1 MRYRNLIHIE
11 NRIHILIVLVCIFT
25 LISVSIAQE
34 QEDDQITSESQESDA
49 QEGDEKPEESNAPES
64 QDVETQLE
72 QLKKDLYCPCG
83 CDRMTF
89 EICHCITAERFKK
102 EFRQALMDG
111 QSVEEITAVYLETYG
126 PQFSAVMKPEGI
138 NILAFTMPVVIL
150 LAIGGIILLVRRQSR
165 EYKPFPQQDNRQL
178 SDELQQKI
186 ESELEQF
193 KDRN

>member
-1 MRYRNLIHIE
+1 MRYRNVIYFE
-11 NRIHILIVLVCIFT
+11 NRIRILIILACIFT

-34 QEDDQITSESQESDA
+34 RADDQITSEIQERDANLEESDV
-49 QEGDEKPEESNAPES
+49 PES

-89 EICHCITAERFKK
+89 EICHCMTAERFKK
-102 EFRQALMDG
+102 EFRKALTEG
-111 QSVEEITAVYLETYG
+111 QSVEEITVVYLETYG
-126 PQFSAVMKPEGI
+126 PQFSAVMKAEGI

-150 LAIGGIILLVRRQSR
+150 LAIGGIILIVRRQSR
-165 EYKPFPQQDNRQL
+165 EYKSFPQQDARQL

>member
-11 NRIHILIVLVCIFT
+11 NRIRILIVLVCIFT
-25 LISVSIAQE
+25 LISASIAQD
-34 QEDDQITSESQESDA
+34 QQGDQITPESQERDA
-49 QEGDEKPEESNAPES
+49 NSEESNAPES

-72 QLKKDLYCPCG
+72 QLKKILYCPCG

-89 EICHCITAERFKK
+89 EICHCQTAEQFKK
-102 EFRQALMDG
+102 EFRQALTDG
-111 QSVEEITAVYLETYG
+111 QSVENITVAYLETYG

-138 NILAFTMPVVIL
+138 NILAFSMPVVIL
-150 LAIGGIILLVRRQSR
+150 LVIGGVIYIVRRQSR
-165 EYKPFPQQDNRQL
+165 ENKPFPQQDNRQL

>member
-11 NRIHILIVLVCIFT
+11 NRIRTLIGLVCIFT
-25 LISVSIAQE
+25 LVSAALAQE
-34 QEDDQITSESQESDA
+34 QEDDPITSKNQESHA
-49 QEGDEKPEESNAPES
+49 NLKESNSPES

-72 QLKKDLYCPCG
+72 QLKKILYCPCG

-89 EICHCITAERFKK
+89 EICHCMTAEKFKK
-102 EFRQALMDG
+102 EFRKALTDG
-111 QSVEEITAVYLETYG
+111 QTVEEISTAYLETYG
-126 PQFSAVMKPEGI
+126 PQFSAVMKVEGI

-150 LAIGGIILLVRRQSR
+150 LAIGGVIFIVRRQSR
-165 EYKPFPQQDNRQL
+165 EDKPFPPQDNKQL

-186 ESELEQF
+186 ESELKQF

>member
-1 MRYRNLIHIE
+1 MRYQNLIHIE
-11 NRIHILIVLVCIFT
+11 NRIRILIVFVCIFT
-25 LISVSIAQE
+25 LLSASIAQE

-49 QEGDEKPEESNAPES
+49 KSEEANAPES

-89 EICHCITAERFKK
+89 EICHCMTAEQFKK
-102 EFRQALMDG
+102 EFRQALSDG
-111 QSVEEITAVYLETYG
+111 QSVEEIIAVYLETYG

-150 LAIGGIILLVRRQSR
+150 LAIGCVIYIVRQKSR
-165 EYKPFPQQDNRQL
+165 ENKPFPEQDNRHL

>member
-11 NRIHILIVLVCIFT
+11 NRIRILIVLVCIFT
-25 LISVSIAQE
+25 LLSVSIAQE

-49 QEGDEKPEESNAPES
+49 KSEESNAPES

-89 EICHCITAERFKK
+89 EICHCMTAEQFKK
-102 EFRQALMDG
+102 EFRQALTDG

-126 PQFSAVMKPEGI
+126 PQFSAVMKFEGI

-150 LAIGGIILLVRRQSR
+150 LTIGGIILIVRRQSR
-165 EYKPFPQQDNRQL
+165 EYKPFPEQDNRHL

-193 KDRN
+193 KDRT

>member
-1 MRYRNLIHIE
+1 MGTVMRYRNLIQIE
-11 NRIHILIVLVCIFT
+11 NRIRILIVLVCIFT
-25 LISVSIAQE
+25 LLSVSIAQE
-34 QEDDQITSESQESDA
+34 QEDEQITSESQESDA
-49 QEGDEKPEESNAPES
+49 KSEESNAPES

-102 EFRQALMDG
+102 EFRQALTDG

-150 LAIGGIILLVRRQSR
+150 LAIGCVIYIVRQKSR
-165 EYKPFPQQDNRQL
+165 ENKPFPQQDNRQL

>member
-11 NRIHILIVLVCIFT
+11 SRIRILIVLVCIFT

-34 QEDDQITSESQESDA
+34 QEEDQITSESQEGDA
-49 QEGDEKPEESNAPES
+49 KSEESNVPES

-89 EICHCITAERFKK
+89 EICHCMTAEQFKK

-111 QSVEEITAVYLETYG
+111 QSVEEITAVYLKTYG
-126 PQFSAVMKPEGI
+126 PQFSAVMKFEDL
-138 NILAFTMPVVIL
+138 NILAFTMPVVII

-165 EYKPFPQQDNRQL
+165 EYKPFPQQDDRQL

>member
-1 MRYRNLIHIE
+1 MIYQNLIHIE
-11 NRIHILIVLVCIFT
+11 NRIRILIVLVCIFT
-25 LISVSIAQE
+25 LLSASIAQE
-34 QEDDQITSESQESDA
+34 QEDEQITTESQEGGAKS
-49 QEGDEKPEESNAPES
+49 EESNAPES

-89 EICHCITAERFKK
+89 EICHCMTAEQFKK
-102 EFRQALMDG
+102 EFRQALTDG
-111 QSVEEITAVYLETYG
+111 QSVEEIIAVYLETYG

-150 LAIGGIILLVRRQSR
+150 LTIGGIILLVRRQSR
-165 EYKPFPQQDNRQL
+165 EYKPLPQQDDRQL

>member
-11 NRIHILIVLVCIFT
+11 NRIRILIVLVCIFT
-25 LISVSIAQE
+25 LISASIAQE
-34 QEDDQITSESQESDA
+34 QQDDQITSESQERDA
-49 QEGDEKPEESNAPES
+49 KSEASNAPES

-72 QLKKDLYCPCG
+72 QLKKILYCPCG

-89 EICHCITAERFKK
+89 EICHCQTAEQFKVK
-102 EFRQALMDG
+102 FRQALTDG
-111 QSVEEITAVYLETYG
+111 QSVEEITAAYLETYG
-126 PQFSAVMKPEGI
+126 PQFSAVMKAEGI
-138 NILAFTMPVVIL
+138 NILAFSMPVVIL
-150 LAIGGIILLVRRQSR
+150 FVIGGVIYIVRRQSR
-165 EYKPFPQQDNRQL
+165 ENKPFPQQDNRQL

>member
-1 MRYRNLIHIE
+1 MRYRNVIYFE
-11 NRIHILIVLVCIFT
+11 NRIRILIILACIFT

-34 QEDDQITSESQESDA
+34 RADDQITSEIQERDAKLEESDV
-49 QEGDEKPEESNAPES
+49 PES

-89 EICHCITAERFKK
+89 EICHCMTAERFKK
-102 EFRQALMDG
+102 EFRKALTEG
-111 QSVEEITAVYLETYG
+111 QSVEEITVVYLETYG
-126 PQFSAVMKPEGI
+126 PQFSAVMKAEGI

-150 LAIGGIILLVRRQSR
+150 LAIGGIILIVRRQSR
-165 EYKPFPQQDNRQL
+165 EYKSFPQQDTRQL

>member
-1 MRYRNLIHIE
+1 MK
-11 NRIHILIVLVCIFT
+11 NRELLPIKRMIGF
-25 LISVSIAQE
+25 IAMLMFMFFSAIAVTGQE
-34 QEDDQITSESQESDA
+34 VTDESDSSKS
-49 QEGDEKPEESNAPES
+49 QGNEIQVKESDILDSELI
-64 QDVETQLE
+64 EIQLD

-89 EICHCITAERFKK
+89 EICHCATAEQFKK
-102 EFRQALMDG
+102 DFRKALTDG
-111 QSVEEITAVYLETYG
+111 ETVEEIIEVYLKTYG
-126 PQFSAVMKPEGI
+126 PQFSAVMKVEGI
-138 NILAFTMPVVIL
+138 NIIAFTMPVVIL
-150 LAIGGIILLVRRQSR
+150 LAIGGVIYIVRRQSR